1 MRYEKIQLPYTF
13 DSLEPY
19 IDAETVELHYK
30 KHLQGYVDKINKIF
44 EGYEEFIKGK
54 TLADILARPR
64 KIPKEIRQTV
74 INYGGGVI
82 NHNLFFSI
90 LYPDAKKEPTGALL
104 KQVIKTFGSLDI
116 LKQEMSKAAISYF
129 GAGYVF
135 LVKDKKGNLRIISMS
150 NQDTPFRCGYTPIL
164 NIDIW
169 EHAYYLKYK
178 NLRKD
183 YVENLWEIINWA
195 KIQHLYE
202 EE

>member
-1 MRYEKIQLPYTF
+1 MVYEKIQLPYTF

-44 EGYEEFIKGK
+44 EGYETFIKGK
-54 TLADILARPR
+54 TLEDILANTR
-64 KIPKEIRQTV
+64 KIPKEIKQDV
-74 INYGGGVI
+74 INYGGGVV

-90 LYPDAKKEPTGALL
+90 LYPAAKKEPTGLL
-104 KQVIKTFGSLDI
+104 LNEIKKTFGSLEI
-116 LKQEMSKAAISYF
+116 LKKEISNSAISYF
-129 GAGYVF
+129 GSGYTF
-135 LVKDKKGNLRIISMS
+135 LVKDKKGRLKIISMS
-150 NQDTPFRCGYTPIL
+150 NQDTPLSCGYTPIL

-183 YVENLWEIINWA
+183 YVNNLWEIINWA